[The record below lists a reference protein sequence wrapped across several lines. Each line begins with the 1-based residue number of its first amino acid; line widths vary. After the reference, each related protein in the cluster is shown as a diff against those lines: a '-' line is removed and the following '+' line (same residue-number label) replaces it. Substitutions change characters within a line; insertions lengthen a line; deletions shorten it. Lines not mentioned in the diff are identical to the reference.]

1 MSLVKWGFIGL
12 LLLPLLELGALLLV
26 AALLGWLAT
35 FALFIGTSVIGALL
49 LRRSGRADFDRLRS
63 AVAQDGL
70 RALNLRT
77 PGLAAMLGGI
87 LLVFPGF
94 ITDVVGALLL
104 LPAFRRWAASA
115 AGKSGNNSGKK
126 SPTGHQVIDLEP
138 TEWRQL
144 PDRKPKRG
152 RKPKGQA

>member
-35 FALFIGTSVIGALL
+35 FTLFIGTSVIGALL

-63 AVAQDGL
+63 AVTLDGL
-70 RALNLRT
+70 RALNLNT
-77 PGLAAMLGGI
+77 PGLAAMIGGI

-104 LPAFRRWAASA
+104 LPAIRRWAASA
-115 AGKSGNNSGKK
+115 IRKPEKSNSPGR
-126 SPTGHQVIDLEP
+126 QVIDLEP

-144 PDRKPKRG
+144 PDRKPKRR
-152 RKPKGQA
+152 RKPKGQV